1 MKIAIIGYSGSGKS
15 TLAKFLAKHYAT
27 SCLHLDTLRFLPQW
41 QERSNEDMQKL
52 VADFLDQHDSW
63 VIDGNYSFCSY
74 ERRMEEAD
82 QIIFMDFSPLN
93 SLYRAFKRYL
103 FYRGKTREDM
113 APQCPEKL
121 DWEFIRW
128 ILKDGRKPAAK
139 ERYRLVCDTYPN
151 KVTIISNQKELN
163 NFMESVQKI

>member
-1 MKIAIIGYSGSGKS
+1 MKIAIIGYSASGKS
-15 TLAKFLAKHYAT
+15 TLASYLSKHYEIP
-27 SCLHLDTLRFLPQW
+27 CLHLDKLRFLPQW

-74 ERRMEEAD
+74 ELRMEEAD
-82 QIIFMDFSPLN
+82 SIIFMNFSPWN
-93 SLYRAFKRYL
+93 ALYRAFKRYL

-113 APQCPEKL
+113 SPDCPEKL

-128 ILKDGRKPAAK
+128 ILKDGRTATAK
-139 ERYRLVCDTYPN
+139 QRYQKVCETYPN
-151 KVTIISNQKELN
+151 KITILHNQRELDE
-163 NFMESVQKI
+163 FMNKVKG